1 MVLLRC
7 RYSFHFTIDQLQDDT
22 IVDTYWLVGS
32 SCIDKGLDIFN
43 SNQNKK
49 AGGVLNK
56 RIKQEQIKQEQIN
69 RDDVIMPPPYDDN
82 KPMMVQNPAASG
94 GGDGV
99 MQGHAPLGQDQ
110 MTTGHG
116 AVETGQQPAVSES

>member
-1 MVLLRC
+1 M
-7 RYSFHFTIDQLQDDT
+7 
-22 IVDTYWLVGS
+22 VGS

-69 RDDVIMPPPYDDN
+69 RDDVILPPPYDDN

-94 GGDGV
+94 GGVGS
-99 MQGHAPLGQDQ
+99 MQGHVGQDQ
-110 MTTGHG
+110 MMTGHG